1 MKRLAATCLALAA
14 LAWNPQSMAA
24 PPPLPQL
31 PPLPDPMTGKPLP
44 EPVDRL
50 VWNKRPLFISLP
62 VGRERLVMFPVTVR
76 VGFPPELGSGLLRT
90 QIVGGTLY
98 LTALKEFPPQ
108 RIQVQAVESGNI
120 YLVDLAADKASQ
132 SLSAIEVAVP
142 EKPQTPSRTGLA
154 TPAQADAAQPP
165 AEPPKPKEQDYAALV
180 RMAAQQM
187 YAPARLRRMPEG
199 VYAEAAVA
207 EPGTLLYRGGALE
220 ATPIAAWRSGSL
232 HVTAV
237 KLRNLDFGE
246 TVLDPR
252 RLRGNW
258 QAAAFQHSRLA
269 GRGDLRD
276 TSAAYLVSLQP
287 YAEALNGR

>member
-1 MKRLAATCLALAA
+1 M
-14 LAWNPQSMAA
+14 
-24 PPPLPQL
+24 
-31 PPLPDPMTGKPLP
+31 
-44 EPVDRL
+44 
-50 VWNKRPLFISLP
+50 
-62 VGRERLVMFPVTVR
+62 
-76 VGFPPELGSGLLRT
+76 
-90 QIVGGTLY
+90 
-98 LTALKEFPPQ
+98 
-108 RIQVQAVESGNI
+108 
-120 YLVDLAADKASQ
+120 
-132 SLSAIEVAVP
+132 
-142 EKPQTPSRTGLA
+142 
-154 TPAQADAAQPP
+154 
-165 AEPPKPKEQDYAALV
+165 
-180 RMAAQQM
+180 
-187 YAPARLRRMPEG
+187 
-199 VYAEAAVA
+199 
-207 EPGTLLYRGGALE
+207 LYRGGALE

>member
-1 MKRLAATCLALAA
+1 
-14 LAWNPQSMAA
+14 
-24 PPPLPQL
+24 
-31 PPLPDPMTGKPLP
+31 
-44 EPVDRL
+44 
-50 VWNKRPLFISLP
+50 
-62 VGRERLVMFPVTVR
+62 
-76 VGFPPELGSGLLRT
+76 
-90 QIVGGTLY
+90 
-98 LTALKEFPPQ
+98 
-108 RIQVQAVESGNI
+108 
-120 YLVDLAADKASQ
+120 
-132 SLSAIEVAVP
+132 
-142 EKPQTPSRTGLA
+142 
-154 TPAQADAAQPP
+154 
-165 AEPPKPKEQDYAALV
+165 
-180 RMAAQQM
+180 
-187 YAPARLRRMPEG
+187 MPEG